1 MKKRPQ
7 KKRHVEQAKSNKR
20 WLLGAVVGVAVLA
33 ILGFKLVTARNVTSL
48 PLPTEMPAPV
58 TATPARKFTV
68 NTPPPAPSAQATAA
82 LAGAVAQDDPLP
94 SSPGEQV
101 DWALRHNKPAMVL
114 FHSTNCIPCK
124 AMEQLVKKVRADY
137 EPDLVFVDVI
147 TNDRAN
153 LALIQAAQ
161 IRAIPTS
168 FFFSKS
174 GKAKRVVGAMKEE
187 AFRAELT
194 NLLVAE

>member
-1 MKKRPQ
+1 MKKPQ
-7 KKRHVEQAKSNKR
+7 KKRHVEQAKDNKR

-33 ILGFKLVTARNVTSL
+33 ILGYKLVAARNVTSL
-48 PLPTEMPAPV
+48 PLPTEMLAPV
-58 TATPARKFTV
+58 TATLAREFTV
-68 NTPPPAPSAQATAA
+68 NTPPPTPSAQATAT
-82 LAGAVAQDDPLP
+82 LTGAVTQDEPFP

-101 DWALRHNKPAMVL
+101 DWALRHGKPAIVV

-124 AMEQLVKKVRADY
+124 VMEQLVKKVRTDY
-137 EPDLVFVDVI
+137 EPQVVFVDVI

-161 IRAIPTS
+161 IRAIPTT
-168 FFFSKS
+168 FFFTKS

-187 AFRAELT
+187 ALRAELT